1 MEEPK
6 ILNRI
11 IAKDNIILIEYN
23 LYKVDLIKE
32 FVKNLLKEVK
42 KGTSSLIS

>member
-32 FVKNLLKEVK
+32 LKIYLKKLKKALL
-42 KGTSSLIS
+42 L